1 MADQMTNEVI
11 DQETAEAQMVEVV
24 QPAIEKLIY
33 VIRDKQVMIDSDL
46 AMLYHVETKRLNEA
60 VKRNIARFPE
70 EFRFQL
76 TEKETESLRS
86 QIATSMKSN
95 GDNEKKGGRRY
106 LPYAFTEQGIAMLS
120 AVLRSDVAIQ
130 VSINIMNAFVE
141 MRRFIANNAL
151 LFERISTV
159 ELKQLEYQKKTDEKL
174 EQIFEYIADHEES
187 NQKVFFDGQIYDAF
201 SLIVSLIQKAEKE
214 ITLIDGYVDVGTL
227 NLLSKKKDNVT
238 VTVYT
243 LKRTK
248 LSKTDV
254 DNFNMQYPTLDVK
267 YTNVFHDRFLI
278 LDRKTAYHIGA
289 SLKDAG
295 KKCFGI
301 NLIED
306 AGIIRDILQRLEL
319 ETEEKKG
326 DGFCCPGRTIK

>member
-76 TEKETESLRS
+76 TEKEIESLRS
-86 QIATSMKSN
+86 QIATSIKSN

-151 LFERISTV
+151 LFERISNV
-159 ELKQLEYQKKTDEKL
+159 E
-174 EQIFEYIADHEES
+174 
-187 NQKVFFDGQIYDAF
+187 
-201 SLIVSLIQKAEKE
+201 
-214 ITLIDGYVDVGTL
+214 
-227 NLLSKKKDNVT
+227 
-238 VTVYT
+238 
-243 LKRTK
+243 
-248 LSKTDV
+248 
-254 DNFNMQYPTLDVK
+254 
-267 YTNVFHDRFLI
+267 
-278 LDRKTAYHIGA
+278 
-289 SLKDAG
+289 
-295 KKCFGI
+295 
-301 NLIED
+301 
-306 AGIIRDILQRLEL
+306 
-319 ETEEKKG
+319 
-326 DGFCCPGRTIK
+326 